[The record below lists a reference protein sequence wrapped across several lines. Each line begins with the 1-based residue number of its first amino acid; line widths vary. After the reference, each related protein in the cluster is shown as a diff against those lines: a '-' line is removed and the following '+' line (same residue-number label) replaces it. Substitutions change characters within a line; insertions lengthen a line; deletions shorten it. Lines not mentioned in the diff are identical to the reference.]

1 MKLQSAKTSQILN
14 LDSARFERE
23 VQATNHPQVFMSRG
37 LEPGDTG
44 LPFDLPNANSDTT
57 ENYSLSN
64 AVTDVGCVVM
74 FTCNHCPYVI
84 GNESRI
90 ESIAS
95 RAREE
100 GMGFVGINSND
111 PDNYP
116 TDNWEHMQKRA
127 SSMSYPYLHDSTQ
140 KVANAWGAE
149 RTPEFYLLDNN
160 GVITYRGRLD
170 DSPKDPSLSTT
181 SELSDAIDAL
191 IADETPGIQRTDSIG
206 CSVKWKV

>member
-1 MKLQSAKTSQILN
+1 
-14 LDSARFERE
+14 
-23 VQATNHPQVFMSRG
+23 MSRG
-37 LEPGDTG
+37 LEPGDSAPEFT
-44 LPFDLPNANSDTT
+44 LPNANPNGPENCNLSD
-57 ENYSLSN
+57 L
-64 AVTDVGCVVM
+64 VTDIGCIVM

-111 PDNYP
+111 ADNYP
-116 TDNWEHMQKRA
+116 TDDWTHMQKRGE
-127 SSMSYPYLHDSTQ
+127 SMSYPYLHDSTQ
-140 KVANAWGAE
+140 EVARAWGAE
-149 RTPEFYLLDNN
+149 RTPEFYLLDGN
-160 GVITYRGRLD
+160 GTITYRGRLD

-191 IADETPGIQRTDSIG
+191 LADEEPSISRTDSIG

>member
-1 MKLQSAKTSQILN
+1 
-14 LDSARFERE
+14 
-23 VQATNHPQVFMSRG
+23 MSRG
-37 LEPGDTG
+37 LEPGDSA
-44 LPFDLPNANSDTT
+44 LDFELSDANSESVEKRSLASLTT
-57 ENYSLSN
+57 
-64 AVTDVGCVVM
+64 DIGCIVL

-111 PDNYP
+111 ADNYP
-116 TDNWEHMQKRA
+116 TDNWEHMQKR
-127 SSMSYPYLHDSTQ
+127 STSMSYPYLHDSTQ
-140 KVANAWGAE
+140 EVAKAWGAE
-149 RTPEFYLLDNN
+149 RTPEFYLLDGN

-170 DSPKDPSLSTT
+170 DSPKDPNMATT

-191 IADETPGIQRTDSIG
+191 LREETPETVRTDSIG

>member
-1 MKLQSAKTSQILN
+1 
-14 LDSARFERE
+14 
-23 VQATNHPQVFMSRG
+23 MSRG
-37 LEPGDTG
+37 LEPGDTAS
-44 LPFDLPNANSDTT
+44 PFELPNANSAGPESCNLSDITT
-57 ENYSLSN
+57 
-64 AVTDVGCVVM
+64 DIGCIVM

-90 ESIAS
+90 KSIAS

-116 TDNWEHMQKRA
+116 TDNWEHMLKRGTA
-127 SSMSYPYLHDSTQ
+127 MTYPYLHDPTQ
-140 KVANAWGAE
+140 EVARAWGAE
-149 RTPEFYLLDNN
+149 RTPEFYLVN
-160 GVITYRGRLD
+160 GQGIITYRGRLD
-170 DSPKDPSLSTT
+170 DSPKDPNLSTT

-191 IADETPGIQRTDSIG
+191 LADESPQVSRTDSIG

>member
-1 MKLQSAKTSQILN
+1 
-14 LDSARFERE
+14 
-23 VQATNHPQVFMSRG
+23 MSEG
-37 LEPGDTG
+37 LEPGDAG
-44 LPFDLPNANSDTT
+44 LAFDLPNANPDGP
-57 ENYSLSN
+57 ERCSLSDL
-64 AVTDVGCVVM
+64 VTDIGCVVV

-100 GMGFVGINSND
+100 GMGFAGINSND

-116 TDNWEHMQKRA
+116 TDNWEHMQKRGA
-127 SSMSYPYLHDSTQ
+127 VMSYLYLHDASQ
-140 KVANAWGAE
+140 AVARAWGAE
-149 RTPEFYLLDNN
+149 RTPEFYLLDGN
-160 GVITYRGRLD
+160 GTITYRGRLD
-170 DSPKDPSLSTT
+170 DSPRDPNFATT

-191 IADETPGIQRTDSIG
+191 LADESPDVVRTDSIG

>member
-1 MKLQSAKTSQILN
+1 
-14 LDSARFERE
+14 
-23 VQATNHPQVFMSRG
+23 MSRG
-37 LEPGDTG
+37 LEPGDAG
-44 LPFDLPNANSDTT
+44 LPFDLPNANPDGP
-57 ENYSLSN
+57 ERCSLSDL
-64 AVTDVGCVVM
+64 VTDIGCVVV

-100 GMGFVGINSND
+100 GMGFAGINSND

-116 TDNWEHMQKRA
+116 TDNWEHMQGRGEA
-127 SSMSYPYLHDSTQ
+127 MSYPYLHDASQ
-140 KVANAWGAE
+140 EVANAWGAE
-149 RTPEFYLLDNN
+149 RTPEFYLLDVN
-160 GVITYRGRLD
+160 GIITYRGRLD
-170 DSPKDPSLSTT
+170 DSPKDPNLATT

-191 IADETPGIQRTDSIG
+191 LADESPDVARTDSIG